1 MAGGAKP
8 ATRLALDSAKCLGLP
23 SRLLENFLL
32 SPLGAYFG
40 RLLVILQSVCDKT
53 IWDLTDNH
61 LLHAVARNLLAQG
74 VLPASETLAQR

>member
-61 LLHAVARNLLAQG
+61 LLYAVARNLLAQG